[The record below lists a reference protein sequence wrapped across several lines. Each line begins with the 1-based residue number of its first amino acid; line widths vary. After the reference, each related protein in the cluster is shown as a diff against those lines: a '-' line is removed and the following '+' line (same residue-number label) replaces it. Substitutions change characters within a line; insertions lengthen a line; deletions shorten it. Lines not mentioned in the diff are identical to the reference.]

1 MEKKSLRPEVLPPSV
16 NVGLMQLIE
25 RGSDFT
31 INAQALREFL
41 SDSLQNMK
49 MSTRPP
55 PKTAASK

>member
-1 MEKKSLRPEVLPPSV
+1 MEKKSLRPEVLPSSV
-16 NVGLMQLIE
+16 NIGLMQLIE
-25 RGSDFT
+25 RGHNFT

-55 PKTAASK
+55 PKASASK